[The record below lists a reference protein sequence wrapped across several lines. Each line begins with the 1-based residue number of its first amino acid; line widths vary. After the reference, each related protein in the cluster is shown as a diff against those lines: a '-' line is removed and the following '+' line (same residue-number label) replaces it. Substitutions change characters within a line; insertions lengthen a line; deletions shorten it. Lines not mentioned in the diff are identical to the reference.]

1 MTTETVQPGNRS
13 TEYETV
19 RVDVVDDVGTILLNR
34 PDKRNALNYQMCLD
48 LLAAV
53 REVETDESIRIVLV
67 RGAGPSFCAGADVGE
82 RKGVTE
88 TWLRDRRMRAF
99 AAYDALQDCSKPCIA
114 VAHGPVVGS
123 GGEIAAACDFI
134 IASDKASFRY
144 PETVRGSV
152 GAGQRLTR
160 IVGKAMAKVLLFTGR
175 TIDAQEASRIGLV
188 SILVPAAQLEATVTT
203 YVNEIKAAFPLSVHL
218 MKRCIDWGNES
229 DLRTGMAYE
238 RMAIDRLLATGD
250 WRQGVDDFIAERAEV
265 RASKA

>member
-1 MTTETVQPGNRS
+1 MA

-19 RVDVVDDVGTILLNR
+19 RVESVDGVGTVTLNR

-53 REVETDESIRIVLV
+53 KEVEADESIRIVLV

-82 RKGVTE
+82 RKGVSE
-88 TWLRDRRMRAF
+88 SWLRDRRMRAF

-152 GAGQRLTR
+152 GAGQRLVR
-160 IVGKAMAKVLLFTGR
+160 IVGTAMAKVLLFTGR
-175 TIDAQEASRIGLV
+175 TIDAQEAQRIGLV
-188 SILVPAAQLEATVTT
+188 SVLVGAEELEATV
-203 YVNEIKAAFPLSVHL
+203 VKFVAEIKAAFPLSVSL
-218 MKRCIDWGNES
+218 MKRCIDWGVQS

-250 WRQGVDDFIAERAEV
+250 WRQGVEDFIDERAQV
-265 RASKA
+265 RAAKT

>member
-1 MTTETVQPGNRS
+1 MANTTNF
-13 TEYETV
+13 ETV
-19 RVDVVDDVGTILLNR
+19 RVDSDDGVGTITLNR

-48 LLAAV
+48 LLEAV
-53 REVETDESIRIVLV
+53 RAVELDESIRVVVV

-82 RKGVTE
+82 RQGVTE

-99 AAYDALQDCSKPCIA
+99 AAYDALQDCGKPCIA

-134 IASDKASFRY
+134 IASDKANFRY

-152 GAGQRLTR
+152 GAGQRLAR
-160 IVGKAMAKVLLFTGR
+160 LVGKSMAKMLLFTGR
-175 TIDAQEASRIGLV
+175 TISAAEASRIGLV
-188 SILVPAAQLEATVTT
+188 DILATAEELETTVQQC
-203 YVNEIKAAFPLSVHL
+203 VAEVKAAFPLSVHL
-218 MKRCIDWGNES
+218 MKRCIDWGVQS

-250 WRQGVDDFIAERAEV
+250 WRQGVDNFLSERAQ
-265 RASKA
+265 ASAAKA